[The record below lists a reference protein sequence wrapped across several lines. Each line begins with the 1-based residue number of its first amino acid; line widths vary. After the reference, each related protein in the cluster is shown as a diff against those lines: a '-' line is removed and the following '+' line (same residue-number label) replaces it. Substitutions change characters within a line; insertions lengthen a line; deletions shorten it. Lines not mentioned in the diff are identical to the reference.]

1 MKLTYYNARLVFII
15 GGVIVG
21 FVLIL
26 ILTGEIVAALFIGIL
41 LGMIVGN
48 LLGLLAESIMK
59 ARMEKRKLRV
69 NSKNKGCVSFSI
81 IVGFF
86 VGVFLSLLSESIV
99 GFVFGIIFGGFWV
112 FIAILTSEP
121 EKKHPPQKTA
131 KEEQEE
137 LDFYMTALLSLS
149 AAVIKADNRILPEE
163 IEYVRRFFVREFGE
177 SKTNEYILELHALLD
192 QELDLKNICLES
204 RAEMN
209 MAYRLQLLH
218 YLFGI
223 ANIDGNIADQESA
236 VIYEISTYLQISS
249 ADFYSIRAMY
259 VRTERL
265 NTTQRINNNYII
277 LEIQPNVSNEDVKK
291 AYREMAKKFHPD
303 KLAHLGADVQRAA
316 DEKFQKINAAYQ
328 AIKKER
334 GM

>member
-15 GGVIVG
+15 GGVVVG
-21 FVLIL
+21 FVIIL
-26 ILTGEIVAALFIGIL
+26 ILTGEIFVALFIGTL
-41 LGMIVGN
+41 LGMITGN
-48 LLGLLAESIMK
+48 LLGLLAESIIK
-59 ARMEKRKLRV
+59 AREEKRKLKV
-69 NSKNKGCVSFSI
+69 DSKNVGCVF
-81 IVGFF
+81 IV
-86 VGVFLSLLSESIV
+86 VGVVLGLFFLAIFEDIFGL
-99 GFVFGIIFGGFWV
+99 VFGIIIGGFWAFV
-112 FIAILTSEP
+112 AMLTSEP
-121 EKKHPPQKTA
+121 EKKHSPKKTA
-131 KEEQEE
+131 KEEQAE

-192 QELDLKNICLES
+192 QELDLKNICLGS

-265 NTTQRINNNYII
+265 STMQRINNNYII
-277 LEIQPNVSNEDVKK
+277 LEIQPNVSNEEVKK

-303 KLAHLGADVQRAA
+303 KLAHLGSDVQKAA
-316 DEKFQKINAAYQ
+316 NEKFQKINAAYE
-328 AIKKER
+328 AIKRER